1 MLHLLARMMSGFIA
15 MFDAAA
21 SGLRTLFSFSDCL
34 KEGASFA
41 RLGMGAVALVLAAIL
56 QFRLGEASSPR
67 ECHNIINNCYGYD
80 RSDVWFALA
89 YKECLTVCPHVG
101 HGGECRD
108 ECQWTTEGWWRVNR
122 MDQVKVCLK
131 RQETL
136 YAFFHWNRDRTPD
149 STAITF
155 LSGRYRFCLQ
165 EGKTKVHELK
175 RDGRTLYFDKLEE
188 YEADECWRLSREAK
202 MRTFT
207 MVDDGSY
214 GSATISG
221 SCAGNARSS
230 NQSEVV
236 RFPAPEL
243 LTETNSS
250 VPGEATRVLDEGKE
264 SVVVV
269 RKDPATHAYTVVKRN
284 YPETLLLP

>member
-1 MLHLLARMMSGFIA
+1 
-15 MFDAAA
+15 
-21 SGLRTLFSFSDCL
+21 
-34 KEGASFA
+34 
-41 RLGMGAVALVLAAIL
+41 MGVALALAAIL
-56 QFRLGEASSPR
+56 QFSLGEASSPR

-89 YKECLTVCPHVG
+89 YKECLTLCPHVG

-122 MDQVKVCLK
+122 MDQVQVCLK

-136 YAFFHWNRDRTPD
+136 YAFLQWNRDRTPD

-155 LSGRYRFCLQ
+155 LTGRYRFCLQ
-165 EGKTKVHELK
+165 KGKTKVHEFK

-188 YEADECWRLSREAK
+188 HEADECWRLSREAK

-221 SCAGNARSS
+221 SCAGNARSI

-236 RFPAPEL
+236 KFTAPEL
-243 LTETNSS
+243 LTEANST
-250 VPGEATRVLDEGKE
+250 VPDEATSVLDEGKE
-264 SVVVV
+264 SVVVL
-269 RKDPATHAYTVVKRN
+269 RKDPMTHAYKVAEKD
-284 YPETLLLP
+284 YPEALLLP